1 MKRIILSVFYIGIL
15 ASVLTACS
23 KKNEDPTPV
32 TSNPTTDNSTAL
44 SIVSIEP
51 MKGQVGEQIKITI
64 NKKVNGVN
72 VYFNNIPAKTT
83 TDGDKLITVT
93 VPDNATTGKV
103 VVKQEQETA
112 TSTADFEVTRPANQ
126 LAPLPGK
133 TRSNPTTFAI
143 GDKIYV
149 GMGTISE
156 NYVKDFWVYDT
167 QNDTWAQV
175 ADFAGEPRTDA
186 VSFVIGTKAYVGTGR
201 VVNKS
206 KKQFYKDFWEY
217 DSNTDQ
223 WKQVADFPGKARHQ
237 AVGFVLNDQGYVGTG
252 NMEEATITGNEIMG
266 PATKDFWKY
275 DPTSDQW
282 KQVADFKGTER
293 YAATSFTVDN
303 KAYVGT
309 GRSSDFYKD
318 FWEYDPNLD
327 QWTQIADLPSKTRV
341 GAIGFSLNGKGYVG
355 LGIDGLSANTG
366 TTYASD
372 LWIYNPASKQ
382 WISAPPHQAGARAYA
397 TAFSINNVVY
407 IGLGNEQSKGTSLEL
422 WKYTP

>member
-23 KKNEDPTPV
+23 KKNEDPTP
-32 TSNPTTDNSTAL
+32 NPTTDNSTAL

-51 MKGQVGEQIKITI
+51 MKGQAGEQIKIVI

-83 TDGDKLITVT
+83 TDGDKLITAT
-93 VPDNATTGKV
+93 IPDNATTGKV

-126 LAPLPGK
+126 LASLPGK

-156 NYVKDFWVYDT
+156 DYVKDFWVYDT

-175 ADFAGEPRTDA
+175 ADFAGESRIDA
-186 VSFVIGTKAYVGTGR
+186 VSFVIGTKAYVGTG
-201 VVNKS
+201 KGAKGTS
-206 KKQFYKDFWEY
+206 YTDFWAY

-252 NMEEATITGNEIMG
+252 NMDEAVFTGAEIIG

-275 DPTSDQW
+275 DSASDQW
-282 KQVADFKGTER
+282 TKVADFKGTER
-293 YAATSFTVDN
+293 YAATSFTINN

-309 GRSSDFYKD
+309 GRNADFYND

-327 QWTQIADLPSKTRV
+327 QWTQIADLPSKARI
-341 GAIGFSLNGKGYVG
+341 GAVGFSLNGKGYAG
-355 LGIDGLSANTG
+355 LGIDGLSATG
-366 TTYASD
+366 NTYAADMWAYDSTT
-372 LWIYNPASKQ
+372 KQ
-382 WISAPPHQAGARAYA
+382 WKSIDNPESGTRAYA
-397 TAFSINNVVY
+397 AAFGINNTAY
-407 IGLGNEQSKGTSLEL
+407 IGLGYKESKGSSLEL

>member
-1 MKRIILSVFYIGIL
+1 MKRIILSAFYIGIL

-23 KKNEDPTPV
+23 KKKEEDPTPV
-32 TSNPTTDNSTAL
+32 TISHSKAL

-51 MKGQVGEQIKITI
+51 MKGQIGEQIKITI
-64 NKKVNGVN
+64 NKKVNGVT
-72 VYFNNIPAKTT
+72 VYFNNILATKVT
-83 TDGDKLITVT
+83 TDGDKLITAT
-93 VPDNATTGKV
+93 IPNNATTGKV
-103 VVKQEQETA
+103 VVKQAQETA
-112 TSTADFEVTRPANQ
+112 TSTTDFEVTRPANQ
-126 LAPLPGK
+126 LASLPGEA
-133 TRSNPTTFAI
+133 RSNATTFAI

-149 GMGTISE
+149 GMGKVSGDF
-156 NYVKDFWVYDT
+156 VKDFWVYHT
-167 QNDTWAQV
+167 KNDTWKQV
-175 ADFAGEPRTDA
+175 ADFAGESRIEA
-186 VSFVIGTKAYVGTGR
+186 VSFVIGNKAYVGTG
-201 VVNKS
+201 KGAKGTS
-206 KKQFYKDFWEY
+206 YTDFWAY

-223 WKQVADFPGKARHQ
+223 WKQIASFPGKARNQ
-237 AVGFVLNDQGYVGTG
+237 AVSFVLNNEGYVGTG
-252 NMEEATITGNEIMG
+252 HMDKAILTGNQIIG

-275 DPTSDQW
+275 EPTSDKWTQIS
-282 KQVADFKGTER
+282 DLKGNAR

-309 GRSSDFYKD
+309 GRNSDFYKD

-327 QWTQIADLPSKTRV
+327 QWTQITDLPSKTRV

-355 LGIDGLSANTG
+355 LGIDGLSSNTG